1 MGPLLATLLLAIEIR
16 AAGDCPGATEVE
28 RQLGPLLG
36 EAATVGMKD
45 VATIKRGRDGS
56 VSVSLADTS
65 GRALG
70 DRRLPRARSCGDQA
84 ESVAVTLAIWEA
96 QLHPEISLRLDR
108 LAAETAPPPPVPAA
122 PLDPAP
128 EVLVSRPSPPP
139 APPQR
144 RLAKAVAVAAVGD
157 WQSSS
162 WSPGV
167 RVELGLGPAQGRW
180 RLRVAGVG
188 VGTHTVPVPPG
199 EASWWRAFV
208 SLRAEVDVARGRSW
222 ALAVGGGPAGGVASI
237 SGARFDVNRHT
248 RSLDVGGE
256 LAVRLEWRP
265 GPLRPWV
272 GGSVVG
278 WARGQ
283 ALDLEGT
290 STGVSLPRVE
300 PLATLGADF
309 VW

>member
-1 MGPLLATLLLAIEIR
+1 MGPLLATLLLAIEIH
-16 AAGDCPGATEVE
+16 AAGDCPGAAEVE

-36 EAATVGMKD
+36 EATTVGMQD

-65 GRALG
+65 GRAIG

-84 ESVAVTLAIWEA
+84 ESIAVTLAIWEA

-108 LAAETAPPPPVPAA
+108 LAAESAPPAPPPPAA
-122 PLDPAP
+122 PLDPTP
-128 EVLVSRPSPPP
+128 EVVVARPSPPP
-139 APPQR
+139 QR
-144 RLAKAVAVAAVGD
+144 RVAKAVAVAAMGD

-162 WSPGV
+162 WSPGG
-167 RVELGLGPAQGRW
+167 RVELGLGPAEGRW

-188 VGTHTVPVPPG
+188 VGTHTVAVPPG
-199 EASWWRAFV
+199 EATWWRAFV

-222 ALAVGGGPAGGVASI
+222 AVAVGGGPAGGVASI

-256 LAVRLEWRP
+256 LGVRLEWRP
-265 GPLRPWV
+265 GRLRPWL

-278 WARGQ
+278 WARRQ